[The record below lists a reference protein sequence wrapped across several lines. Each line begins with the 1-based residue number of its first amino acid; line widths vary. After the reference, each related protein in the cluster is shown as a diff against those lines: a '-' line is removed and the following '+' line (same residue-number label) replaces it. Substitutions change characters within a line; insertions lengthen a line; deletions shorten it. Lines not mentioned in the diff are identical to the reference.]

1 MHREIHHGDRAFA
14 PQSNAA
20 LYFLTGLVGILI
32 CLDLWPPFAAWLA
45 RSGMPLPTWPTDY
58 FGYRLALFAAI
69 IGGARVLFGSLES
82 LLEGRLGADLALAIA
97 CIAAILI
104 GEPLVAAEVVFI
116 GMLGECLE
124 SFTFNRTQRALRGLQ
139 EMWPR
144 RCWVLRDG
152 NEVRIATEDL
162 QVGDLVVV
170 KPGGRIPVDGEVRE
184 GRSTVDES
192 SLTGESVPVD
202 KEAGSQVYAGT
213 LNQFGALTIHASK
226 VADETLLGHIVA
238 LTAKALQDKPTIERT
253 ADRLAR
259 YFLPAVLGLAAL
271 TFLVALAG
279 RWLTLSAEAGRL
291 RWVDIARAVY
301 PALSVLVV
309 TCPCPLILATPA
321 AVIAALGRLAGTGV
335 LVKGGAALER
345 LAGVTAFA
353 FDKTG
358 TLTEGRLE
366 LAEIIGLEGAS
377 DQEALALAAQAEMP
391 SEHLLARVVV
401 EAARQRGLALE
412 PPSQFEALPGAGVDA
427 VVAGQRVLV
436 GNRRLFEKAHI
447 PLSIEAS
454 EHLDRLD
461 AAGCTSMLVASDGI
475 LRGILAARDR
485 LRPDAAGAL
494 AELRQLGIRS
504 IALLT
509 GDRGGAARSVAA
521 QLDLNDVQAE
531 LLPQDKAAY
540 LDRLRAHERVAFV
553 GDGINDAPALARA
566 DVGIALAQASSD
578 LAAEAGDLVLLR
590 DALGTL
596 PFLVRLARETVRII
610 RQNIVVFAFGVNG
623 VGILLTAWLWPLLA
637 PAAWYEQGP
646 LAAVIYHQIGS
657 LAVLL
662 NSMRLLWFERSCAN
676 PTLTRAR
683 QVMTSLDQWMDQF
696 LDLHQLSHILARRW
710 RGLAALGLT
719 FVLLVWGMS
728 GFIQVQ
734 PGEVAVLTRFGRPT
748 ETARPGLTWNWP
760 WPVGQSVRLREGQ
773 INTLEIGYRSGG
785 VPALAASSGGTWSS
799 AHVGEGVRVLSDE
812 AVFVTGDGNLIEAM
826 ATLRYA
832 IDQPQNYLYQSS
844 DVEGVLRA
852 VAESVLRELTAASSF
867 SDLLSTGRASFE
879 KEALQRI
886 VQRCQSYGGLGIRV
900 EGLSIHDL
908 HPPPEVVPAYQDV
921 ARAMEARDR
930 QVNEARADALRRER
944 SAQAEAA
951 GIERLAQASYQETVL
966 GAQSEKSAFVARQR
980 ARDGLDHPMQAWLL
994 ARAFAALWQG
1004 KNPKAV
1010 FSEYEQARQD
1020 QVNRQA
1026 AITDFRLFWDALTLA
1041 LAGREKV
1048 LVDADKISGRRN
1060 LLLFDPDLFRPPMLP
1075 AVVPERS
1082 RSSNRAEKPPENP

>member
-14 PQSNAA
+14 QQSNAA
-20 LYFLTGLVGILI
+20 LYLLTALVGLLI
-32 CLDLWPPFAAWLA
+32 GFDLWPQFAAWLG
-45 RSGMPLPTWPTDY
+45 RTGLSLPTWPADY

-69 IGGARVLFGSLES
+69 VGGARVLFGSLES
-82 LLEGRLGADLALAIA
+82 LLEGRLGADLALALA

-152 NEVRIATEDL
+152 SEVRVATEEL
-162 QVGDLVVV
+162 KVGDLVVV
-170 KPGGRIPVDGEVRE
+170 KPGGRIPVDGVVRV

-192 SLTGESVPVD
+192 SLTGESLPVD
-202 KEAGSQVYAGT
+202 KESDSPVYAGT
-213 LNQFGALTIHASK
+213 LNQFGALTIHADK

-238 LTAKALQDKPTIERT
+238 LTTKALEDKPTIERT
-253 ADRLAR
+253 ADRMAR
-259 YFLPAVLGLAAL
+259 YFLPAVLSLAAI
-271 TFLVALAG
+271 TFVVALAG

-309 TCPCPLILATPA
+309 ACPCPLILATPA

-335 LVKGGAALER
+335 LVKGGSALER
-345 LAGVTAFA
+345 LARVTAFA

-366 LAEIIGLEGAS
+366 LAEVIGLEGCTEQ
-377 DQEALALAAQAEMP
+377 DALILAAQAELP

-401 EAARQRGLALE
+401 DAARQRGLVLE
-412 PPSQFEALPGAGVDA
+412 APTQFEALPGAGVDA
-427 VVAGQRVLV
+427 VVTGRRVLV

-447 PLSIEAS
+447 PVSVEAG

-461 AAGCTSMLVASDGI
+461 AAGCTSMLIASDGI
-475 LRGILAARDR
+475 LRGIVAARDR
-485 LRPDAAGAL
+485 LRPDAAGAI
-494 AELRQLGIRS
+494 AELRQLGIGS
-504 IALLT
+504 IVLLT
-509 GDRGGAARSVAA
+509 GDRAGATRSVSA

-540 LDRLRAHERVAFV
+540 LDRLRAQERVAFV

-566 DVGIALAQASSD
+566 DVGIALAQTSSD

-596 PFLVRLARETVRII
+596 PFLVRLARETVHII

-623 VGILLTAWLWPLLA
+623 IGILLTAWLWPLIA
-637 PAAWYEQGP
+637 PSAWYEQGP

-662 NSMRLLWFERSCAN
+662 NSMRLLWFERSRTN
-676 PTLTRAR
+676 PTLVRAR
-683 QVMTSLDQWMDQF
+683 QAMTSLDRWMDQS
-696 LDLHQLSHILARRW
+696 LDLHELSHALEKRW
-710 RGLAALGLT
+710 RSMAALGLT
-719 FVLLVWGMS
+719 LAIAAWVMA
-728 GFIQVQ
+728 GFSQVQ
-734 PGEVAVLTRFGRPT
+734 PGEVAVLTRFGKPI
-748 ETARPGLTWNWP
+748 ETARPGLAWNWP
-760 WPVGQSVRLREGQ
+760 WPVGQTIRLREGQ
-773 INTLEIGYRSGG
+773 IYTLEIGYRSGS
-785 VPALAASSGGTWSS
+785 VSALAASSGGTWSS
-799 AHVGEGVRVLSDE
+799 AHVGEGVRVLPDE

-832 IDQPQNYLYQSS
+832 IDVPQNYLYQSS
-844 DVEGVLRA
+844 DVDGILRA
-852 VAESVLRELTAASSF
+852 VAEATLRELTAARSF
-867 SDLLSTGRASFE
+867 SDLLSTGRSAFE

-886 VQRCQSYGGLGIRV
+886 VQGCQAYGGLGVRV

-930 QVNEARADALRRER
+930 QVNEARADALRRKR
-944 SAQAEAA
+944 AADAEAT

-966 GAQSEKSAFVARQR
+966 GAQSEQAAFVARQR
-980 ARDGLDHPMQAWLL
+980 ARDDLDPPMQAWLL
-994 ARAFAALWQG
+994 VRAVAALWQG
-1004 KNPKAV
+1004 KRPDEV
-1010 FSEYEQARQD
+1010 FHSYEQARQE
-1020 QVNRQA
+1020 QLGKQA
-1026 AITDFRLFWDALTLA
+1026 AITDFRLFWDALALA
-1041 LAGREKV
+1041 LSGREKV

-1060 LLLFDPDLFRPPMLP
+1060 LLLIDPEMFRPPILP
-1075 AVVPERS
+1075 AAVTERP
-1082 RSSNRAEKPPENP
+1082 RSTGRQEKSTENP